1 VSALTTGRF
10 RFAPILAAT
19 VFTVLLLILLGKTA
33 DIFLL
38 LFIAVLVSLYLGAIA
53 DLVHRRSGLPRRA
66 ALFLSVM
73 ATLAAIVGLFWL
85 LVPPIVEQTQELLRV
100 LPGMVLNWER
110 GIDAAITRMPALRA
124 VFPPGEH
131 RVLLAVYEQV
141 AGYVSEIFP
150 KLVSALHVAIQVVA
164 VAIMSLYLA
173 LYPGLYRERL
183 IALFP
188 PVHRDLARNV
198 LADLAN
204 TLRSWIVGQLLAMI
218 VLAALTSIGLYL
230 LRVPYWLTF
239 GVFTGVVAIV
249 PFFGTLVSTVLPA
262 LFVIGG
268 NGGLVHALLVAGLGV
283 VIHVFEGNVVAPLIM
298 HRQVNLPPV
307 ITIMSVLIMGKLL
320 GPVGL
325 IVAVPTVAVFDVVIR
340 RILINRVYEGRGF
353 RRLVRDSAFV
363 VRAPAMDGDLILP
376 ESDSMDILALVE
388 ARHAPTQQ
396 PAPNA

>member
-1 VSALTTGRF
+1 M
-10 RFAPILAAT
+10 
-19 VFTVLLLILLGKTA
+19 LGATA
-33 DIFLL
+33 DVFLL
-38 LFIAVLVSLYLGAIA
+38 LFIAVLVSLYLGAVA
-53 DLVHRRSGLPRRA
+53 DVVHHRSGLPRRV
-66 ALFLSVM
+66 ALLLSVL
-73 ATLAAIVGLFWL
+73 ATLAAVVGLFWL
-85 LVPPIVEQTQELLRV
+85 LVPPVVEQTQGLLRV

-110 GIDAAITRMPALRA
+110 GIDGAINRMPALRA

-131 RVLLAVYEQV
+131 RVLLAVYDQV

-150 KLVSALHVAIQVVA
+150 KLVSILHVAIEFLS

-173 LYPGLYRERL
+173 MYPGIYRERL

-188 PVHRDLARNV
+188 PVHRDLARDV

-204 TLRSWIVGQLLAMI
+204 TLRSWIVGQLLAMF
-218 VLAALTSIGLYL
+218 VLAALTTLGLYL
-230 LRVPYWLTF
+230 LRVPYWLAF

-262 LFVIGG
+262 LFVLGG
-268 NGGLVHALLVAGLGV
+268 DSGLTHALLVAGLGV

-307 ITIMSVLIMGKLL
+307 MTIMSVLIMGKLL

-325 IVAVPTVAVFDVVIR
+325 LVAVPTVAVLDVVIR

-353 RRLVRDSAFV
+353 RRLVRDSALV
-363 VRAPAMDGDLILP
+363 VRVPAMDGDVILP
-376 ESDSMDILALVE
+376 DSDTDDILALVE
-388 ARHAPTQQ
+388 SRQ
-396 PAPNA
+396 PATRSTVADT

>member
-1 VSALTTGRF
+1 MSALTTGRF

-19 VFTVLLLILLGKTA
+19 VFTVLLLILLGRTA

-53 DLVHRRSGLPRRA
+53 DVVHRRAGLPRRA
-66 ALFLSVM
+66 ALFLSVV

-85 LVPPIVEQTQELLRV
+85 LVPPVVEQTQGLLRV

-110 GIDAAITRMPALRA
+110 GIDGAINRMPALRA

-131 RVLLAVYEQV
+131 RVLLAVYDQV

-150 KLVSALHVAIQVVA
+150 KLVSILHVVIEFLS

-188 PVHRDLARNV
+188 PVHRDLARDV

-218 VLAALTSIGLYL
+218 VLAALTTLGLYL

-262 LFVIGG
+262 LFVLGG
-268 NGGLVHALLVAGLGV
+268 DGGLTHALLVAGLGV
-283 VIHVFEGNVVAPLIM
+283 VVHVFEGNVVAPLIM
-298 HRQVNLPPV
+298 
-307 ITIMSVLIMGKLL
+307 GKLL

-325 IVAVPTVAVFDVVIR
+325 LVAVPTVAVLDVVIR

-376 ESDSMDILALVE
+376 DSDSDDILTLVE

>member
-1 VSALTTGRF
+1 
-10 RFAPILAAT
+10 
-19 VFTVLLLILLGKTA
+19 
-33 DIFLL
+33 
-38 LFIAVLVSLYLGAIA
+38 
-53 DLVHRRSGLPRRA
+53 
-66 ALFLSVM
+66 
-73 ATLAAIVGLFWL
+73 
-85 LVPPIVEQTQELLRV
+85 
-100 LPGMVLNWER
+100 
-110 GIDAAITRMPALRA
+110 MPALRA
-124 VFPPGEH
+124 VVPPGEH
-131 RVLLAVYEQV
+131 RVLLAVYDQV

-150 KLVSALHVAIQVVA
+150 KLVSVLHVAIEVVS

-183 IALFP
+183 IAIFP
-188 PVHRDLARNV
+188 PVHRDLARDV

-204 TLRSWIVGQLLAMI
+204 SLRSWIVGQLLAMI
-218 VLAALTSIGLYL
+218 VLAALTTLGLYL

-262 LFVIGG
+262 LFVLGG
-268 NGGLVHALLVAGLGV
+268 DGGLTHALLVAGLGV
-283 VIHVFEGNVVAPLIM
+283 VVHVFEGNVVAPLIM

-325 IVAVPTVAVFDVVIR
+325 IVAVPTVAVLDVVIR

-376 ESDSMDILALVE
+376 DSNTEDILALVE
-388 ARHAPTQQ
+388 ARHAAIRQPVPTSDS
-396 PAPNA
+396 